1 MNASGCKRGGE
12 NIINK
17 LGAVI
22 SLNSFNGKAELCLDN
37 AAEVGEMTSNL
48 GFLNEGKRP
57 AKMCEI
63 IKNDEVILGTRNTRY
78 RRCPNVTMN

>member
-22 SLNSFNGKAELCLDN
+22 SLNSFNGKAELCL
-37 AAEVGEMTSNL
+37 
-48 GFLNEGKRP
+48 GK
-57 AKMCEI
+57 AVEI
-63 IKNDEVILGTRNTRY
+63 G
-78 RRCPNVTMN
+78 